1 MSKFKEDLI
10 EISKAT
16 GISMDT
22 LDSLPE
28 EKVLEMLMSYN
39 SGSWEE
45 VYHIAD
51 MQMYYNMLK
60 KVSQLTGVPHE
71 TLIKLPQN
79 KIEHLVGQYTMEI
92 DITPDEELRNGL
104 LEVINSKEEKE

>member
-22 LDSLPE
+22 LESLPE
-28 EKVLEMLMSYN
+28 EKILEMLMSYN
-39 SGSWEE
+39 SGSLSEI
-45 VYHIAD
+45 YHIAD

-60 KVSQLTGVPHE
+60 KVSQLIGVPHE

-92 DITPDEELRNGL
+92 DITPVEELRREL
-104 LEVINSKEEKE
+104 LEVINEK

>member
-28 EKVLEMLMSYN
+28 EKVLEL
-39 SGSWEE
+39 
-45 VYHIAD
+45 
-51 MQMYYNMLK
+51 
-60 KVSQLTGVPHE
+60 
-71 TLIKLPQN
+71 
-79 KIEHLVGQYTMEI
+79 
-92 DITPDEELRNGL
+92 
-104 LEVINSKEEKE
+104 